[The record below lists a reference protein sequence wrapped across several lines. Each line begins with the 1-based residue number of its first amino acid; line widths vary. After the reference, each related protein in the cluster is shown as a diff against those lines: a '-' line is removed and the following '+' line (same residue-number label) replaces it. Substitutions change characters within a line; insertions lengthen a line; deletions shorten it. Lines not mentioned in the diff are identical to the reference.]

1 MNPKPVVFYLSTE
14 VVPYAKTG
22 GLADVAGALPIALRK
37 RGVEISVVMPHY
49 PRFTPPEKFGL
60 EDTGLRLEV
69 WLGGQ
74 RHEGYVLKGNN
85 RGVPVYF
92 IGHPGFFDRDQLYGT
107 PQGDYPDN
115 AERFAFFSYAALEL
129 TKKLGVRPDVFH
141 LNDWQTSF
149 LPIRL
154 ADRPDPYFQN
164 TRKILTIHNLAYQGL
179 FPPEVLPRIGLS
191 YHIFHMEATEYYGKF
206 NTLKGGIVF
215 SDFITT
221 VSPTYAREIQTP
233 EYGHGLDGILR
244 KLAGKIVGILNGLD
258 YEVWNPATDAAL
270 FARYTARNVRS
281 GKAKNRQGLLQQLG
295 QPDLGLPLAGMVSR
309 LAEQKGIDLVAAAL
323 EQAPNLGFQFVILG
337 TGDQKYHDLMKALAA
352 QHPRHV
358 SVTLA
363 FDATLARRIYAA
375 ADFFLMPS
383 RFEPCGLG
391 QMIALRYGTL
401 PIVRATGGLKDTV
414 VDVSHPEGYG
424 LVFEPY
430 EPEAFLATLHRAHD
444 LHQNRRAMLQAV
456 RRGMKVDF
464 SWDRSAQ
471 QYEALYRR
479 SVQGV

>member
-1 MNPKPVVFYLSTE
+1 MNPKITVFYLATE

-22 GLADVAGALPIALRK
+22 GLADVAGALPIALRQ
-37 RGVEISVVMPHY
+37 RGVDIHVVMPHY
-49 PRFTPPEKFGL
+49 PRFTPAERFGL
-60 EDTGLRLEV
+60 QDTGLRFDV

-74 RHEGYVLKGNN
+74 RHTAYVLKGEN

-92 IGHPGFFDRDQLYGT
+92 IGNPEFFDREQLYGT

-129 TKKLGVRPDVFH
+129 VKHLGIRPDVFH

-154 ADRPDPYFQN
+154 ADKPDPYFQN
-164 TRKILTIHNLAYQGL
+164 TRRILTIHNLAYQGL

-191 YHIFHMEATEYYGKF
+191 FHIFHMEATEYYGQF

-221 VSPTYAREIQTP
+221 VSPTYAQEIQTP
-233 EYGHGLDGILR
+233 EYGHGLEGILR
-244 KLAGKIVGILNGLD
+244 KLSDKIVGILNGLD
-258 YEVWNPATDAAL
+258 YEVWNPATDEAL
-270 FARYTARNVRS
+270 FAQYTARNVRS
-281 GKAKNRQGLLQQLG
+281 GKAQNRRGLLQQVGL
-295 QPDLGLPLAGMVSR
+295 PDLGLPLAGMVSR

-323 EQAPNLGFQFVILG
+323 EQAPLLGFQFVILG
-337 TGDQKYHDLMKALAA
+337 TGDQVYHEMLSRIAQ
-352 QHPRHV
+352 QHPDRV

-375 ADFFLMPS
+375 SDFFLMPS

-414 VDVSHPEGYG
+414 VDVQHPEGYG
-424 LVFEPY
+424 FVFEPY
-430 EPEAFLATLHRAHD
+430 EAQAFLNTLKRARAFFD
-444 LHQNRRAMLQAV
+444 QRSAMLQAI
-456 RRGMKVDF
+456 RRGMKLDF
-464 SWDRSAQ
+464 SWARSAQ
-471 QYEALYRR
+471 RYEDLYRR
-479 SVQGV
+479 ALNP

>member
-1 MNPKPVVFYLSTE
+1 MSAKPVVFYLATE

-22 GLADVAGALPIALRK
+22 GLADVAGALPIALRQ
-37 RGVEISVVMPHY
+37 RGVDISVVMPHY

-60 EDTGLRLEV
+60 ENTGLSVEV

-74 RHEGYVLKGNN
+74 KHTGYVLRGDN

-92 IGHPGFFDRDQLYGT
+92 IGHTGFFDREQLYGT
-107 PQGDYPDN
+107 PEGDYPDN

-129 TKKLGVRPDVFH
+129 AKKLGLRPDVFH

-154 ADRPDPYFQN
+154 ADKPDPYFQN
-164 TRKILTIHNLAYQGL
+164 SRKILTIHNLAYQGL
-179 FPPEVLPRIGLS
+179 FPPEVLPCIGLS

-244 KLAGKIVGILNGLD
+244 KLGNKIVGILNGLD
-258 YEVWNPATDAAL
+258 YEVWNPATDPAL
-270 FARYTARNVRS
+270 FARYTARNVRR
-281 GKAKNRQGLLQQLG
+281 GKTLNRKGLLESLKM
-295 QPDLGLPLAGMVSR
+295 PDLGLPLAGMVSR

-323 EQAPNLGFQFVILG
+323 EQAPDLGFQFVILG
-337 TGDQKYHDLMKALAA
+337 TGDKKYHDLLGEIAR
-352 QHPRHV
+352 QHPDRV

-375 ADFFLMPS
+375 SDFFLMPS

-414 VDVSHPEGYG
+414 VDVAHPEGYG
-424 LVFEPY
+424 FVFEPY
-430 EPEAFLATLHRAHD
+430 EAPAFLDTL
-444 LHQNRRAMLQAV
+444 RRARAFYDQKKALLQAV
-456 RRGMKVDF
+456 RRGMKLDF
-464 SWDRSAQ
+464 SWDRSAR
-471 QYEALYRR
+471 QYEELYRR
-479 SVQGV
+479 ALKP

>member
-1 MNPKPVVFYLSTE
+1 MNAQLTVFYLATE

-22 GLADVAGALPIALRK
+22 GLADVAGALPLALRQ
-37 RGVEISVVMPHY
+37 RGVDIRVVLPHY
-49 PRFTPPEKFGL
+49 PRFTPPDRFGL
-60 EDTGLRLEV
+60 KDTGLRLDI

-74 RHEGYVLKGNN
+74 KHPAYVLEGNH

-92 IGHPGFFDRDQLYGT
+92 IGNTAFFDREYLYGT
-107 PQGDYPDN
+107 PEGDYPDN
-115 AERFAFFSYAALEL
+115 AERFAFFSYAVLEL
-129 TKKLGVRPDVFH
+129 VRRLGLRPDVFH

-154 ADRPDPYFQN
+154 ADRPDPYFQE

-191 YHIFHMEATEYYGKF
+191 YHIFHMEATEYYGQF

-244 KLAGKIVGILNGLD
+244 KLSDRIVGILNGLD
-258 YEVWNPATDAAL
+258 YEVWNPATDQAL

-281 GKAKNRQGLLQQLG
+281 GKRQNRQGLLQQLG
-295 QPDLGLPLAGMVSR
+295 LPDLGLPLAGMVSR

-323 EQAPNLGFQFVILG
+323 ERAPDLGFQFVILG
-337 TGDQKYHDLMKALAA
+337 TGDQVYHDLLSRIARK
-352 QHPRHV
+352 HPERV

-375 ADFFLMPS
+375 SDFFLMPS

-414 VDVSHPEGYG
+414 LDVQHPEGYG
-424 LVFEPY
+424 FVFEPY
-430 EPEAFLATLHRAHD
+430 EAGAFLDTL
-444 LHQNRRAMLQAV
+444 RRARAFYERRAEFLRAL
-456 RRGMKVDF
+456 RRGMKRDF

-471 QYEALYRR
+471 RYEELYRR
-479 SVQGV
+479 ARNP